1 MIAPVDA
8 PAHSRADR
16 FLAWAATLGAPSP
29 PRRSGLRGRLAGLV
43 PPALRP
49 RLRLAATRALRPLA
63 NRRAARLAT
72 AARGDGQAPLRLHI
86 GCGALYKEGWVNV
99 DLAGTRVDLPWDLS
113 RPLPFPPASVD
124 AIFHE
129 HLLEH
134 LSYAEGVELHRHCL
148 ELLRPGGVLRIGV
161 PDAGAALQAYAM
173 AGGGDSGQW
182 PTAMARVASLTYDSG
197 HRAIYDAE
205 TLELSCLAAGFTR
218 AGQCEFG
225 EGDLQ
230 PNADSGERHGYTL
243 YVEATA

>member
-1 MIAPVDA
+1 MIAPVEA
-8 PAHSRADR
+8 PTHCRADR
-16 FLAWAATLGAPSP
+16 FLAWASRLGEPSP
-29 PRRSGLRGRLAGLV
+29 PPRSGLSGLMASV
-43 PPALRP
+43 FPPALRP
-49 RLRLAATRALRPLA
+49 RLRLAATRALSPLSR
-63 NRRAARLAT
+63 RRASRLT
-72 AARGDGQAPLRLHI
+72 SRSPLLLHI
-86 GCGALYKEGWVNV
+86 GCGSIYKEGWVNV

-134 LSYAEGVELHRHCL
+134 LTYAQGVDLHRRCL

-161 PDAGAALQAYAM
+161 PDAGAALQSYAM
-173 AGGGDSGQW
+173 SNSGDAGQW

-197 HRAIYDAE
+197 HGAIYDAE
-205 TLELSCLAAGFTR
+205 TLELSCVAAGFPR
-218 AGQCEFG
+218 AAQHEFG

-230 PNADSGERHGYTL
+230 PSPDSLERHGHTL